1 VEDGVA
7 IGEALAEAR
16 GAAGLTVDEVS
27 ERTGIREVVIRG
39 IERNDFNS
47 LGGDLYVRGYLRA
60 IARVVGIDPQP
71 LIREFDAAHST
82 RPGAPPP
89 AEWPSRTAATPTAPE
104 PTIEPPAAQTLAV
117 EVPAAEVPTVETPV
131 VEVPAAEVPTV
142 QTPIVETPAAEAMTA
157 FDGTVPALDDTV
169 PDWGPVPDWGEPVP
183 AWGEHASMW
192 GELEPVWA
200 DSATGDG
207 GASSQAGASPQAWAS
222 PWAGAAARAARPA
235 GRPAGPGRIQ
245 VRGGVAVLS
254 VLAVV
259 VLGVVGVSSAEIISK
274 LGSSQGH
281 AAAARDAVTPS
292 AGATPTGAAGATA
305 GQAAAGS
312 ATQASTPTPTPTP
325 APLPVA
331 RLAIR
336 DVQAFGPDGLADGD
350 NPSRAAYAI
359 TPGAPEPWRTEWYT
373 TPDFGHLKQ
382 GTGLLI
388 DMGRLVTITS
398 VQIQLGSDWG
408 ADLQIR
414 AGDAAVPGELPVV
427 ASRTGAG
434 GLLTVGLR
442 APVRSRYV
450 LLWWMK
456 LPPTGSGTYRASVYG
471 VVVTGRP

>member
-1 VEDGVA
+1 VEDGVTV
-7 IGEALAEAR
+7 GEALAAAR
-16 GAAGLTVDEVS
+16 GAAGLTVEEVS

-39 IERNDFNS
+39 IERDDFNS
-47 LGGDLYVRGYLRA
+47 LGGALYVRGYLRA
-60 IARVVGIDPQP
+60 IARAVGLDPQP
-71 LIREFDAAHST
+71 LIREFDAGRST
-82 RPGAPPP
+82 APGAPPQVDK
-89 AEWPSRTAATPTAPE
+89 PSTVNEPPTTTDVA
-104 PTIEPPAAQTLAV
+104 PTIELPPIQA
-117 EVPAAEVPTVETPV
+117 PAPTR
-131 VEVPAAEVPTV
+131 PT
-142 QTPIVETPAAEAMTA
+142 
-157 FDGTVPALDDTV
+157 PALDDTM

-200 DSATGDG
+200 GSATAGEG
-207 GASSQAGASPQAWAS
+207 VTPASTTGPGQVTNPPQVTR
-222 PWAGAAARAARPA
+222 PARAARPA
-235 GRPAGPGRIQ
+235 GRAAGPARTR

-259 VLGVVGVSSAEIISK
+259 VVGVVGVSSAEIISK
-274 LGSSQGH
+274 LGSSHSHG
-281 AAAARDAVTPS
+281 AAASDAVTPS

-305 GQAAAGS
+305 GQAAAGG

-325 APLPVA
+325 VAPPVE

-336 DVQAFGPDGLADGD
+336 DVQAFGPDGVADGD
-350 NPSRAAYAI
+350 NPGHAAYAI

-388 DMGRLVTITS
+388 DMGRRVTITS
-398 VQIQLGSDWG
+398 VQIQLGNDGG
-408 ADLQIR
+408 ADLQVR

-434 GLLTVGLR
+434 GLLTVGLPV
-442 APVRSRYV
+442 PVRSRYV
-450 LLWWMK
+450 LLWWVK
-456 LPPTGSGTYRASVYG
+456 LPPTGTGTYRASVYG

>member
-1 VEDGVA
+1 VEDGVTV
-7 IGEALAEAR
+7 GEALAAAR
-16 GAAGLTVDEVS
+16 GAAGLTVEEVS

-39 IERNDFNS
+39 IERDDFNS
-47 LGGDLYVRGYLRA
+47 LGGALYVRGYLRA
-60 IARVVGIDPQP
+60 IARAVGLDPQP
-71 LIREFDAAHST
+71 LIREFDAGRST
-82 RPGAPPP
+82 APGAPPQV
-89 AEWPSRTAATPTAPE
+89 ETPTTASEPPTTTDVA
-104 PTIEPPAAQTLAV
+104 PTIELPPIQA
-117 EVPAAEVPTVETPV
+117 PAPTR
-131 VEVPAAEVPTV
+131 PT
-142 QTPIVETPAAEAMTA
+142 
-157 FDGTVPALDDTV
+157 PALDDTM

-200 DSATGDG
+200 GSAT
-207 GASSQAGASPQAWAS
+207 AGEGVTPAWTTGPDQVTNPPQATR
-222 PWAGAAARAARPA
+222 PPQVTRPARAARPA
-235 GRPAGPGRIQ
+235 GRPARPARTR

-259 VLGVVGVSSAEIISK
+259 VVGVVGVSSAEIISK
-274 LGSSQGH
+274 LGSSNSHG
-281 AAAARDAVTPS
+281 AAASDAVTPS

-305 GQAAAGS
+305 GQAAAGG

-325 APLPVA
+325 TPVA
-331 RLAIR
+331 PPVERLAIR
-336 DVQAFGPDGLADGD
+336 DVQAFGPDGVADGD
-350 NPSRAAYAI
+350 NPGHAAYAI

-388 DMGRLVTITS
+388 DMGRRVTITS
-398 VQIQLGSDWG
+398 VQIQLGNDGG

-427 ASRTGAG
+427 ASQTGAG

-442 APVRSRYV
+442 VPVRSRYV
-450 LLWWMK
+450 LLWWVK
-456 LPPTGSGTYRASVYG
+456 LPPTGTGTYRASVYG